1 MRTWLPESVGRA
13 IMRTV
18 LFETT
23 VVSSPCWE
31 VPHAAYH
38 PPPLSRAQA
47 SELMNRPTPT
57 VRANAIAN
65 GSRQTVLIDRF
76 MLFLL
81 CCACMKPEARAR
93 IHSTFLSTHARL
105 SLMTTKRKKGRK
117 FLRPFFF
124 VRDRLNALSVLQ
136 PRLRHRRRREWHASR
151 PAAEVE
157 RRDRRLLSNAGL
169 IPVAHAVGENRLQP
183 LQL

>member
-23 VVSSPCWE
+23 VVSSPCWD

-93 IHSTFLSTHARL
+93 IHSTFLSTHACL
-105 SLMTTKRKKGRK
+105 SLMTTKRKGRK
-117 FLRPFFF
+117 FLRPFFSF
-124 VRDRLNALSVLQ
+124 EIASMLRQCSSLASDTGAGANGTPPGPLLKLSGEIAGCC
-136 PRLRHRRRREWHASR
+136 PT
-151 PAAEVE
+151 PG
-157 RRDRRLLSNAGL
+157 LSQSHTPSGK
-169 IPVAHAVGENRLQP
+169 
-183 LQL
+183 